1 MGRRTKNAHPSP
13 IRTAS
18 NFARSPNPTLSPQV
32 VSCQPSIVKPH
43 RSTPPSIVTSPY
55 FCTTQAAKTP
65 SVGTTAD
72 VISFGR
78 CNRNNNS
85 PQNVNLGPK
94 CQPLVET
101 GTPCVVSAVSRPKND
116 QQQTFMVISQYEPVS
131 KQLRMLPPSNFSTFT
146 VVAPASKFG
155 QRPAVLSDS
164 SRTKPEIVKIHPQN
178 QILCRPKTQV
188 EPTECRPSVVPG
200 FNGDRANIC
209 KFLPSLANQ
218 SFPSTGVTTP
228 SKSTTCHYERLSSVS
243 GSQKQLT
250 NVELQNRGHSTFL
263 STDRARAKLDE
274 AISDGVRA
282 KWDTIAGSNLGS
294 RPTKRRLDSIT
305 SSPSDIAVSLAGSSS
320 VTKKG
325 RPTLKLSQQIEQFE
339 TATSKSCSALPP
351 ANGNIIL
358 KQQVSQLTAALPPSI
373 ENSSMLIRPI
383 KNVRSTTPRYTGNVC
398 EVKLCKVVNS
408 KATDIRALPV
418 NKVLTSSIQL
428 SQKNDGSL
436 SQTAK
441 RFVEYLQK
449 SPESTVDLNITAFK
463 IQCPKRRLY
472 DITNVLEGVGLL
484 EKVSKNVVQWTAKE
498 IELNQ
503 VQISSLK
510 DVNAQLEQDEKQLD
524 NAINE
529 LHNLYD
535 QEIENCIN
543 ARFGYVTH
551 DAVTKLDLGKER
563 LLIFANGPRNT
574 ELSLYS
580 PDKLALRSSTGH
592 IEVCMTNT
600 ADVQAQHV
608 EEATATQ
615 DMTDEVDY
623 VKKPRRAEEV
633 DNSSSNL
640 DLLAQYRREIFN
652 HELLRKVEDMA
663 ASLAT
668 FEGSCSAFSD
678 KSSVTSSGSGGSAVG
693 GGLLSSRISPIDDVS
708 RDSGLDSP
716 TRCFFGGVATPVL
729 PFTPQQCTHK
739 CTDTCICSTHT
750 DTTSNDS
757 VISNDSFTPLNTAS
771 CTTNDDN
778 DRVLIPPTAPELS
791 IENTKKSSTNIINP
805 LSPENNISRTTTL
818 TVLKPPTTAV
828 PVKPNTPNIVSK
840 STEEVYF
847 GRNNGAQVSSAY
859 SPSMPCPNFS
869 PKPPNLKVR
878 KVLESSFK
886 PIPMTEFPDYL
897 FTIDNHTEGIVDLFP

>member
-13 IRTAS
+13 IRTSS
-18 NFARSPNPTLSPQV
+18 NIGVPNPTSSPHTT
-32 VSCQPSIVKPH
+32 CQPSIVTPS
-43 RSTPPSIVTSPY
+43 STPPSIVSSPY
-55 FCTTQAAKTP
+55 SYPTQASKT
-65 SVGTTAD
+65 SNVGITAD
-72 VISFGR
+72 VISRTNNLQVNFG
-78 CNRNNNS
+78 
-85 PQNVNLGPK
+85 LK
-94 CQPLVET
+94 CQPQKVVEAVT
-101 GTPCVVSAVSRPKND
+101 MTPYVVNGVSRSNSDP
-116 QQQTFMVISQYEPVS
+116 QQQQQQKTFVVISQYEPAS
-131 KQLRMLPPSNFSTFT
+131 KQLRMLPPSNYSTFT
-146 VVAPASKFG
+146 VGPVSSFRQK
-155 QRPAVLSDS
+155 PAVLTDNRS
-164 SRTKPEIVKIHPQN
+164 KKENLKVPPQN
-178 QILCRPKTQV
+178 QTICRPKVQIEQT
-188 EPTECRPSVVPG
+188 ENGPTVISN
-200 FNGDRANIC
+200 FNDDRGSIC

-218 SFPSTGVTTP
+218 NFPSVGVRATA
-228 SKSTTCHYERLSSVS
+228 KSIFCHTERLSSLP
-243 GSQKQLT
+243 GSQKSSP
-250 NVELQNRGHSTFL
+250 NVEIQSRAHSTFL

-282 KWDTIAGSNLGS
+282 KWDSITVSSLSS

-305 SSPSDIAVSLAGSSS
+305 SPSDIAVSLAGSAS

-325 RPTLKLSQQIEQFE
+325 RPTLKLSQQIQQLEN
-339 TATSKSCSALPP
+339 TTSKYSALPP
-351 ANGNIIL
+351 ANGNITL

-383 KNVRSTTPRYTGNVC
+383 KDVRSATPKYPGNVC

-408 KATDIRALPV
+408 RATDIRALPV

-449 SPESTVDLNITAFK
+449 SPESSVDLNITAFK

-498 IELNQ
+498 MELNH

-510 DVNAQLEQDEKQLD
+510 DVNAQLEEDEKQLD

-551 DAVTKLDLGKER
+551 DAVTKLDFGQNR

-600 ADVQAQHV
+600 ADVLTGNDA
-608 EEATATQ
+608 ERATANNEDTM
-615 DMTDEVDY
+615 MTTEVDCC
-623 VKKPRRAEEV
+623 KKPKIVET
-633 DNSSSNL
+633 DNRNS
-640 DLLAQYRREIFN
+640 DLLTKYRREIFN

-663 ASLAT
+663 ASLAY
-668 FEGSCSAFSD
+668 EERANSSDFSD
-678 KSSVTSSGSGGSAVG
+678 KSSVTSLGSSGGGTSAVG
-693 GGLLSSRISPIDDVS
+693 GGFVSSRISPIDDVS

-716 TRCFFGGVATPVL
+716 TRCFFGGVSTPVL

-757 VISNDSFTPLNTAS
+757 AISNCFTPLNTAS
-771 CTTNDDN
+771 CTTND
-778 DRVLIPPTAPELS
+778 RVLIPPNTDLS
-791 IENTKKSSTNIINP
+791 INNNNTKNNCTNSTNPNP
-805 LSPENNISRTTTL
+805 TQNCGTITL
-818 TVLKPPTTAV
+818 TPALKQPPGISVRTPIPR
-828 PVKPNTPNIVSK
+828 PVSQ
-840 STEEVYF
+840 STEVYL
-847 GRNNGAQVSSAY
+847 GRSDQVSTY
-859 SPSMPCPNFS
+859 YQSMTSCSSSSNPNS
-869 PKPPNLKVR
+869 QVKKI
-878 KVLESSFK
+878 ESSFK
-886 PIPMTEFPDYL
+886 PIPVTEFADYV
-897 FTIDNHTEGIVDLFP
+897 FTIDNHHEGIVDLFP